1 MRLISKV
8 RIRRTSVALRLKKA
22 VSATEAPA
30 LVSESSMARES
41 ALRFGAQTDE
51 VMSLLRVVN
60 LVRTGEADTRPEI
73 GRLTGLGR
81 GVVTQR
87 VDAAIEMG
95 FLEDGEYGPS
105 SGGRAPRRLRFRADQ
120 GHIVVCAL
128 GALHIRVGLSDLA
141 GNVSAEAHRPWDI
154 GRGPT
159 ETIETALG
167 MLDELLAQS
176 ESRPVWA
183 VAVGVPG
190 PVDFETGSPVAPP
203 IMPGWNGF
211 DVRRRFEQR
220 FDAPVWVDNDVN
232 LLALTE
238 RSHRRDDNVDLIYC
252 KVGSGIGAGLV
263 SHGRIHRGANG
274 AAGDIGHV
282 RVRDST
288 AQCRCGKIGCLE
300 AEASGWAIVRDAE
313 QAIADGQGGILA
325 GLAER
330 GEPITPAN
338 IALAAMDGDALAISL
353 VQRSARLIGE
363 SIAAL
368 VNMFNPSVIVVG
380 GAVSSAGEI
389 FLAEVRQRVYEL
401 SLPLATRDLSIV
413 RSIGDEK
420 EPLRG
425 GAELAIEE
433 LFDVTFPRWFADGR
447 PTVEGVKAAA

>member
-1 MRLISKV
+1 
-8 RIRRTSVALRLKKA
+8 
-22 VSATEAPA
+22 
-30 LVSESSMARES
+30 MARDS

-81 GVVTQR
+81 GVVAQR

-95 FLEDGEYGPS
+95 FLEDGDYGPS
-105 SGGRAPRRLRFRADQ
+105 SGGRAPRTLRFRADQ
-120 GHIVVCAL
+120 GRIVICAL
-128 GALHIRVGLSDLA
+128 GALHIRVGLASLDGTVL
-141 GNVSAEAHRPWDI
+141 AEAHCAWDI
-154 GRGPT
+154 GRGPA
-159 ETIETALG
+159 ETIDTALG
-167 MLDELLAQS
+167 MIDELLA
-176 ESRPVWA
+176 EGDDRPVWA

-282 RVRDST
+282 RVRDS
-288 AQCRCGKIGCLE
+288 AAVCRCGKVGCLE
-300 AEASGWAIVRDAE
+300 AEASGWAIMRDAE
-313 QAIADGQGGILA
+313 QALAEGATGILA
-325 GLAER
+325 GLVER
-330 GEPITPAN
+330 GEPITPEAVS
-338 IALAAMDGDALAISL
+338 IAAQDGDALAISL

-368 VNMFNPSVIVVG
+368 VNMFNPGVIVVG
-380 GAVSSAGEI
+380 GAVSAAGEI

-413 RSIGDEK
+413 RSIGDER

-447 PTVEGVKAAA
+447 PTIERIKGPAAAA

>member
-1 MRLISKV
+1 MRLISKAW
-8 RIRRTSVALRLKKA
+8 IGRTSVVVRRKDDAR
-22 VSATEAPA
+22 ATEAPA

-105 SGGRAPRRLRFRADQ
+105 SGGRAPRTLRFRADQ
-120 GHIVVCAL
+120 GTIVVCAL
-128 GALHIRVGLSDLA
+128 GALHIRVGLADLA
-141 GNVSAEAHRPWDI
+141 GTVLAEAHRPWDI
-154 GRGPT
+154 GRGPA
-159 ETIETALG
+159 ETIEIAFG
-167 MLDELLAQS
+167 MLDELLAQDGN
-176 ESRPVWA
+176 RQVWA

-211 DVRRRFEQR
+211 DVRRLFEQR

-282 RVRDST
+282 RVPDSDVL
-288 AQCRCGKIGCLE
+288 CRCGKIGCLE
-300 AEASGWAIVRDAE
+300 AVAGGWALVRDAE
-313 QAIADGQGGILA
+313 TRLA
-325 GLAER
+325 SGATSRLAAAES
-330 GEPITPAN
+330 ITPE
-338 IALAAMDGDALAISL
+338 IISVAAEDGDALAISL
-353 VQRSARLIGE
+353 IQASA
-363 SIAAL
+363 S
-368 VNMFNPSVIVVG
+368 VVG
-380 GAVSSAGEI
+380 GSIATLVNVFNPGVIVIGGAVASAGEI
-389 FLAEVRQRVYEL
+389 YLAEVRQRVYEL
-401 SLPLATRDLSIV
+401 SLPLATRDLVITQSINDK
-413 RSIGDEK
+413 R

-425 GAELAIEE
+425 GAELAREQ
-433 LFDVTFPRWFADGR
+433 LFDVTFARWFAAGR
-447 PTVEGVKAAA
+447 PTIERVRAAA

>member
-1 MRLISKV
+1 
-8 RIRRTSVALRLKKA
+8 
-22 VSATEAPA
+22 
-30 LVSESSMARES
+30 MARDS

-60 LVRTGEADTRPEI
+60 LVRTGEAGTRPEI

-87 VDAAIEMG
+87 VEAAIEMG
-95 FLEDGEYGPS
+95 FLEDGDYGPS
-105 SGGRAPRRLRFRADQ
+105 SGGRAPRTLRFRADQ
-120 GHIVVCAL
+120 ATIVVCAL
-128 GALHIRVGLSDLA
+128 GALHIRVGLATLD
-141 GNVSAEAHRPWDI
+141 GEVFAEDHRAWDI
-154 GRGPT
+154 GRGPA

-167 MLDELLAQS
+167 MIDTLIDGDD
-176 ESRPVWA
+176 RPVWA

-211 DVRRRFEQR
+211 DVRRLFEQR

-288 AQCRCGKIGCLE
+288 APCRCGKVGCLE

-313 QAIADGQGGILA
+313 RALADGAGGALA
-325 GLAER
+325 ALTGR
-330 GEPITPAN
+330 GEPVTPEAVS
-338 IALAAMDGDALAISL
+338 IAAMDGDALAISL
-353 VQRSARLIGE
+353 VQRSARMIGE

-368 VNMFNPSVIVVG
+368 VNMFNPAVIVIG

-413 RSIGDEK
+413 RSIGDER

-433 LFDVTFPRWFADGR
+433 LFEATFPRWFADGR
-447 PTVEGVKAAA
+447 PTIEGIKTPA